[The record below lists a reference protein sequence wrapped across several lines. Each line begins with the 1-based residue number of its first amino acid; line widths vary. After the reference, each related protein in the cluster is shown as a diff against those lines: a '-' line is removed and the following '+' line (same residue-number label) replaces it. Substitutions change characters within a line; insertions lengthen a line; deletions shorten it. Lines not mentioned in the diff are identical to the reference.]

1 MWWQKK
7 KKILLFIA
15 ITRNSVSLKLILA
28 VIGQKWK
35 ENNCLGHQNIS
46 EPLDGIYGLKAVH
59 ETLLEV
65 SAKIGE
71 AKSIKELEFFNTTG
85 FDYDQE
91 LWESLI

>member
-1 MWWQKK
+1 MLVVLNVITKK
-7 KKILLFIA
+7 DKLLLFIA
-15 ITRNSVSLKLILA
+15 NTRNSVSLKLILA

-46 EPLDGIYGLKAVH
+46 EPLDGIDGLKDGH

-71 AKSIKELEFFNTTG
+71 AKSNKAVEICQHHG
-85 FDYDQE
+85 F
-91 LWESLI
+91 